1 MNYIETVAEL
11 FLKRSGKNLL
21 AVSDYVLIAEWEKEE
36 IPLEIVLDSIN
47 RIFNEISEVSKNI
60 ESIEFIEDR
69 VQINFAESIRQ
80 NSDSFEKL
88 KL

>member
-1 MNYIETVAEL
+1 MNYIETVADL
-11 FLKRSGKNLL
+11 FLKRSGKKFL

-47 RIFNEISEVSKNI
+47 RIFNEISEDSKNI

-88 KL
+88 K